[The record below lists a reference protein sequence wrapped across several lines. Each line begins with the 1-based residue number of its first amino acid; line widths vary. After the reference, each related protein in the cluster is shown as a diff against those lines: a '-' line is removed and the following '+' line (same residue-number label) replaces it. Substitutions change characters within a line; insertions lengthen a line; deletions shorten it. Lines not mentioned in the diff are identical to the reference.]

1 VANAD
6 PHSSMAM
13 GEAVCEYCGH
23 RNSVDRAF
31 CLECLAPLRTAAPY
45 EPKGWIVGRGRLAP
59 SKKRRNSILLA
70 MAVVLSL
77 WGLGVSGV
85 IFNGPVP
92 LPSTTTEAV
101 VAADSWALPGRDVAH
116 TSAVPDHSFVPGRIA
131 WQFEAGTTLRAE
143 PSISGDRV
151 FLATGEGKLVAL
163 GKGTGELLWERDLP
177 LLTGASPVV
186 TGSTAYLTL
195 RDGQVIAFNVE
206 TGDTEWAFQAPDAF
220 FAPAVIH
227 KGVVYAASWGGIVY
241 ALDAIDGR
249 KLWTFETEGRIIAA
263 PSFAD
268 NLMAVAIDDRLVY
281 IVDIIDAGKRL
292 IYDAGHIIVESPV
305 FAGDRLLVST
315 GKGRF
320 IAIDQSKVEYSF
332 ERMARYWRQQFF
344 IWRMQEQ
351 LPVPK
356 GHIWGRTL
364 VRDSELS
371 APAVADGVAY
381 VASANGQLHAMS
393 IADGEILWSYDAGVP
408 IHTSPTV
415 SGSHVFV
422 GTDDGDIL
430 GLNIADGILVWQ
442 MRVSAPLQ
450 GAIIMTEDALYAT
463 SREPGVLFA
472 VH

>member
-1 VANAD
+1 MANAD
-6 PHSSMAM
+6 PHSSITI
-13 GEAVCEYCGH
+13 GEVVCKYCGH

-31 CLECLAPLRTAAPY
+31 CSQCLTPLRTVVPY
-45 EPKGWIVGRGRLAP
+45 EPKGWIVGRGRLVP
-59 SKKRRNSILLA
+59 LKKRRNFILLA
-70 MAVVLSL
+70 MAAVLSL
-77 WGLGVSGV
+77 WGLWVSGV
-85 IFNGPVP
+85 IFNGPVA
-92 LPSTTTEAV
+92 LPSTTMEAV

-116 TSAVPDHSFVPGRIA
+116 TSAVPGHSFVPGRIA

-163 GKGTGELLWERDLP
+163 VKGTGELLWERDLP

-186 TGSTAYLTL
+186 SGSTAYLTL

-206 TGDTEWAFQAPDAF
+206 TGDTEWAFQAADAF

-227 KGVVYAASWGGIVY
+227 KGVVYAASWGGVVY
-241 ALDAIDGR
+241 ALDAIDGG
-249 KLWTFETEGRIIAA
+249 KLWTFETEGRIVAA
-263 PSFAD
+263 PSFAG

-292 IYDAGHIIVESPV
+292 IYDAGSIIVESPV

-320 IAIDQSKVEYSF
+320 VAIDPSKIEYSF

-344 IWRMQEQ
+344 IWKMQEQ

-364 VRDSELS
+364 VRDTELS
-371 APAVADGVAY
+371 APAVANGVAY

-415 SGSHVFV
+415 SRSHVFI
-422 GTDDGDIL
+422 GTDSGDIL
-430 GLNIADGILVWQ
+430 GLSVADGMLVWQ

-450 GAIIMTEDALYAT
+450 GAIIMTDDALYAT

>member
-6 PHSSMAM
+6 SKSSTPL

-23 RNSVDRAF
+23 GNSADRAF
-31 CLECLAPLRTAAPY
+31 CSECLTPLRTVAPY
-45 EPKGWIVGRGRLAP
+45 EPKGWIVGRARLAP
-59 SKKRRNSILLA
+59 PKKRRNASLLA
-70 MAVVLSL
+70 VAVVLSL
-77 WGLGVSGV
+77 WGLWVSGV
-85 IFNGPVP
+85 IFNGPVA
-92 LPSTTTEAV
+92 LPSTTREAV

-163 GKGTGELLWERDLP
+163 GKETGELLWERDLS
-177 LLTGASPVV
+177 LLTGSSPVV

-195 RDGQVIAFNVE
+195 RDGQVIAFDVE
-206 TGDTEWAFQAPDAF
+206 TGDTEWAFQAPAAF
-220 FAPAVIH
+220 FASAVIH
-227 KGVVYAASWGGIVY
+227 EGVVYAASWGGVVY

-249 KLWTFETEGRIIAA
+249 KLWTFEAEGRIVAA

-268 NLMAVAIDDRLVY
+268 NLMAVAIEDRLVY

-305 FAGDRLLVST
+305 FVGDRLLVST
-315 GKGRF
+315 GKGRVA
-320 IAIDQSKVEYSF
+320 AIEYSKIEYSF

-344 IWRMQEQ
+344 IWRMEEKP
-351 LPVPK
+351 PVPK
-356 GHIWGRTL
+356 GHIWWRTL
-364 VRDSELS
+364 VRDVELS
-371 APAVADGVAY
+371 APAVANGVAY

-393 IADGEILWSYDAGVP
+393 IADGEVLWSYDAGVP

-422 GTDDGDIL
+422 GTDDGHVL
-430 GLNIADGILVWQ
+430 GLSIADGIVVWKI
-442 MRVSAPLQ
+442 RLSAPLE
-450 GAIIMTEDALYAT
+450 GAIIMTEDSLYAT
-463 SREPGVLFA
+463 SREPGVLF
-472 VH
+472 VLR